1 MLRVHACTRTVG
13 AGSIWDR
20 VPIQA
25 VRFTITLPRKA
36 THAAVRS
43 RKSGSRARFGGSF
56 FYPRF
61 PCRRAPRTYGCT
73 APRVP
78 VFVCPP
84 APARRWA
91 AAGRTRSDRHLTP
104 TAHGMMRTEWSL
116 APRARLVRR
125 CRRRCAAGP
134 SVGESCGRPVSGCLR
149 RPMGYST
156 ADPM

>member
-1 MLRVHACTRTVG
+1 MHPDCWCWVNL
-13 AGSIWDR
+13 
-20 VPIQA
+20 
-25 VRFTITLPRKA
+25 
-36 THAAVRS
+36 
-43 RKSGSRARFGGSF
+43 GSRSDSGRAVHDHPSAKGNARGGAEPEVREPSAFWRVIF

-91 AAGRTRSDRHLTP
+91 AAGRMRSDRHLTP
-104 TAHGMMRTEWSL
+104 TARGMMRTEWSL

>member
-1 MLRVHACTRTVG
+1 MLGQSGIAFRFRPRGSRSPFRERQRTRRCG
-13 AGSIWDR
+13 AGSPGAER
-20 VPIQA
+20 VLEGHFFIPDS
-25 VRFTITLPRKA
+25 
-36 THAAVRS
+36 HAA
-43 RKSGSRARFGGSF
+43 ARHA
-56 FYPRF
+56 RTD
-61 PCRRAPRTYGCT
+61 AP
-73 APRVP
+73 PRVCP
-78 VFVCPP
+78 SSCAPP

-104 TAHGMMRTEWSL
+104 TARGMMRTEWSL

>member
-1 MLRVHACTRTVG
+1 MHPDCWCWVNLGSRSDSGRAVHDHPSAKGNARGAAEPEVREPSAFWRVIFLSPIPMPPRATHVRMHRPACARLRV
-13 AGSIWDR
+13 
-20 VPIQA
+20 P
-25 VRFTITLPRKA
+25 
-36 THAAVRS
+36 
-43 RKSGSRARFGGSF
+43 
-56 FYPRF
+56 
-61 PCRRAPRTYGCT
+61 
-73 APRVP
+73 
-78 VFVCPP
+78 PP

-104 TAHGMMRTEWSL
+104 TARGMMRTEWSL

>member
-1 MLRVHACTRTVG
+1 MLGQSGIAFRFRPCGSRSPFRERQRTRRCG
-13 AGSIWDR
+13 AGSPGAER
-20 VPIQA
+20 V
-25 VRFTITLPRKA
+25 LEG
-36 THAAVRS
+36 H
-43 RKSGSRARFGGSF
+43 F

-91 AAGRTRSDRHLTP
+91 AAGRMRSDRHLTP
-104 TAHGMMRTEWSL
+104 TARGMMRTEWSL